1 MPLLFINQVF
11 DTFQKFKVIFEE
23 YTTTNFIIWV
33 VIASEMLET
42 DVRNVLD
49 DVRNKNLNLFITNV
63 SRLTALEI
71 VLSSCV

>member
-42 DVRNVLD
+42 DVRNV
-49 DVRNKNLNLFITNV
+49 
-63 SRLTALEI
+63 
-71 VLSSCV
+71 